1 MNKIIVIG
9 NGDVGSSYSFALMA
23 QGVGSDVGIIDLDA
37 NKVAGDVQDLTHG
50 LAYVGP
56 KNIYSA
62 TYADC
67 SDADMIVITAGAA
80 QKENETRLD
89 LVKRNAAIMKSIVEA
104 VIREG
109 FNGIFLIASNPVDV
123 LTHYVKEL
131 TGFPPKKVIGSGTS
145 LDSARLRSA
154 VGEKFQ
160 IDPRDVN
167 IYILG
172 EHGDTQ
178 FPVWSH
184 GNIGGLK
191 ITEWLDQHPEFSQE
205 DLLKLSENVKNAA
218 YEIINYKGS
227 THYGIAIALA
237 RITQAILQDENSV
250 LPVSVHLEGQ
260 YNSEDV
266 CIGSNAVINR
276 EGIREI
282 IETPLD
288 EDEKKSM
295 QHSIQ
300 TLKNMQDSILED
312 PALR

>member
-23 QGVGSDVGIIDLDA
+23 QGVGSDVGIIDLDSD
-37 NKVAGDVQDLTHG
+37 KVAGDVQDLTHG

-62 TYADC
+62 EYADC
-67 SDADMIVITAGAA
+67 FLADLVVITAGAA
-80 QKENETRLD
+80 QKPNETRLD
-89 LVKRNAAIMKSIVEA
+89 LVKRNARIIKSIVTA
-104 VIREG
+104 VMDNG
-109 FNGIFLIASNPVDV
+109 FDGIFLIASNPVDV

-131 TGFPPKKVIGSGTS
+131 TGFPSSKVIGSGTS
-145 LDSARLRSA
+145 LDSARLRGA

-160 IDPRDVN
+160 IDPRDIN

-191 ITEWLDQHPEFSQE
+191 ITEWLAQHPEFSQE
-205 DLLKLSENVKNAA
+205 DLLTLSERVKNAA
-218 YEIINYKGS
+218 YEIISYKGS
-227 THYGIAIALA
+227 THYGIAISLA
-237 RITQAILQDENSV
+237 RITQAIFQDENAV

-260 YNSEDV
+260 YNSSGV
-266 CIGSNAVINR
+266 CVGSNAVLNR
-276 EGIREI
+276 EGVREI

-288 EDEKKSM
+288 EEEMKKM
-295 QHSIQ
+295 QYSIQ
-300 TLKNMQDSILED
+300 TLKQMQQLVLEAD
-312 PALR
+312 A

>member
-1 MNKIIVIG
+1 MDKIIVIG
-9 NGDVGSSYSFALMA
+9 NGDVGSSYTFALMA
-23 QGVGSDVGIIDLDA
+23 QGVGNRVGIIDLDKQ
-37 NKVAGDVQDLTHG
+37 KVAGDVRDLSHG

-56 KNIYSA
+56 QSIYSA
-62 TYADC
+62 NYSDCGEADL
-67 SDADMIVITAGAA
+67 IVITAGVS

-89 LVKRNAAIMKSIVEA
+89 LIKRNAQIMKDIVES
-104 VIREG
+104 VVKNG
-109 FNGIFLIASNPVDV
+109 FAGIFLIASNPVDV
-123 LTHYVKEL
+123 LTHYVKKL
-131 TGFPPKKVIGSGTS
+131 TGFPSNRVIGSGTS

-191 ITEWLDQHPEFSQE
+191 ITEWLIQHPEYSQAE
-205 DLLKLSENVKNAA
+205 LVELAEEVKNAA
-218 YEIINYKGS
+218 YEIIGYKGS

-237 RITQAILQDENSV
+237 RITKAILQDENAV
-250 LPVSVHLEGQ
+250 LPVSVHLEGHYQ
-260 YNSEDV
+260 TQGV
-266 CIGSNAVINR
+266 CIGSNAIINR
-276 EGIREI
+276 TGVREI
-282 IETPLD
+282 IEIPLD
-288 EDEKKSM
+288 EDERQKM

-300 TLKNMQDSILED
+300 TLKKMQQLVLE
-312 PALR
+312 R

>member
-23 QGVGSDVGIIDLDA
+23 QGVGSDVGIIDLDSD
-37 NKVAGDVQDLTHG
+37 KVAGDVQDLTHG

-62 TYADC
+62 EYADC
-67 SDADMIVITAGAA
+67 FLADLVVITAGAA
-80 QKENETRLD
+80 QKPNETRLD
-89 LVKRNAAIMKSIVEA
+89 LVKRNAHIIKSIVTS
-104 VIREG
+104 VMDSG
-109 FNGIFLIASNPVDV
+109 FDGIFLIASNPVDV

-131 TGFPPKKVIGSGTS
+131 TGFPSNKVIGSGTS
-145 LDSARLRSA
+145 LDSARLRGA

-205 DLLKLSENVKNAA
+205 DLLVLSERVKNAA
-218 YEIINYKGS
+218 YEIISYKGS
-227 THYGIAIALA
+227 THYGIAISLA
-237 RITQAILQDENSV
+237 RITQAIFQDENAV

-260 YNSEDV
+260 YNSSDV
-266 CIGSNAVINR
+266 CVGSNAIVNR
-276 EGIREI
+276 EGVREI

-288 EDEKKSM
+288 EEEMKKM

-300 TLKNMQDSILED
+300 TLKKMQQLVLEAD
-312 PALR
+312 A

>member
-23 QGVGSDVGIIDLDA
+23 QGLGSDVGIIDLDA

-62 TYADC
+62 DYSDCFKADLV
-67 SDADMIVITAGAA
+67 VITAGAA
-80 QKENETRLD
+80 QKDNETRLD
-89 LVKRNAAIMKSIVEA
+89 LVKRNAKIMKSIVESVMA
-104 VIREG
+104 NG

-123 LTHYVKEL
+123 LTHYVMKL
-131 TGFPPKKVIGSGTS
+131 TGFPPNKVIGSGTS

-191 ITEWLDQHPEFSQE
+191 ITEWLAQHPEFSQE
-205 DLLKLSENVKNAA
+205 ELVELSEKVKNAA

-237 RITQAILQDENSV
+237 RITQAILQDENAV
-250 LPVSVHLEGQ
+250 LPVSVHLDGQ
-260 YNSEDV
+260 YGSRDV
-266 CIGSNAVINR
+266 CIGSNAVLNR
-276 EGIREI
+276 EGVREI

-288 EDEKKSM
+288 EEENKQM

-300 TLKNMQDSILED
+300 TLKNMQQLVMED
-312 PALR
+312 EF

>member
-23 QGVGSDVGIIDLDA
+23 QGLGSDVGIIDLDSD
-37 NKVAGDVQDLTHG
+37 KVAGDVQDLTHG

-62 TYADC
+62 EYSDCFQADLV
-67 SDADMIVITAGAA
+67 VITAGAA

-89 LVKRNAAIMKSIVEA
+89 LVKRNARIIKSIVTS
-104 VIREG
+104 VMDNG
-109 FNGIFLIASNPVDV
+109 FDGIFLIASNPVDV

-131 TGFPPKKVIGSGTS
+131 TGLPSRKVIGSGTS

-191 ITEWLDQHPEFSQE
+191 ITEWLTQHPEFSQE
-205 DLLKLSENVKNAA
+205 DLLTLSENVKNAA

-237 RITQAILQDENSV
+237 RITQAILQDENAV

-260 YNSEDV
+260 YENSDV
-266 CIGSNAVINR
+266 CIGSNAVLNR
-276 EGIREI
+276 EGVREI
-282 IETPLD
+282 IEIPLD
-288 EDEKKSM
+288 EDEMAKM

-300 TLKNMQDSILED
+300 TLKQMQQTVLED
-312 PALR
+312 DT